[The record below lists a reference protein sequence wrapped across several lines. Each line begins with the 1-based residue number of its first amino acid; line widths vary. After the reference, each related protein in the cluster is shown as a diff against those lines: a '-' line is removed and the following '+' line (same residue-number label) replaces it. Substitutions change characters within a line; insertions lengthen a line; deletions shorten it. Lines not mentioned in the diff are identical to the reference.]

1 MTRFTNA
8 LDRVRIA
15 APCEAEWD
23 EMERGEAKRRE
34 RLRIWR
40 NS

>member
-1 MTRFTNA
+1 MARFTNA
-8 LDRVRIA
+8 RDRARIA
-15 APCEAEWD
+15 APCEAERD

-34 RLRIWR
+34 QLRICR